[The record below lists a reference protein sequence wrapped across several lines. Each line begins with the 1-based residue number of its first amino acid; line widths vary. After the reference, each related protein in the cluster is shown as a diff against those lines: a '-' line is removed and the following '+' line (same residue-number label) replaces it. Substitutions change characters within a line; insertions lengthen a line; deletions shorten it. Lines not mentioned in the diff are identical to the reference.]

1 MKKNVY
7 KNEEVKD
14 IILDECG
21 IIGFSWINE
30 ELDFDIQIDWN
41 GQSDLADDF
50 DFMETKAHL
59 VFHWITELKICW
71 TIKTK

>member
-41 GQSDLADDF
+41 
-50 DFMETKAHL
+50 
-59 VFHWITELKICW
+59 
-71 TIKTK
+71 